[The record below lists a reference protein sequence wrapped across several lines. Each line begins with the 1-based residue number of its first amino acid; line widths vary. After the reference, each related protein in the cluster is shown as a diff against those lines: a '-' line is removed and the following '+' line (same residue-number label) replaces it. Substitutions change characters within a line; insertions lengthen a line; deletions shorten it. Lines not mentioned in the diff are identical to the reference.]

1 MNCAR
6 IYEDVFQKVHKDDIS
21 REANVIKKMQNSLV
35 GLNLDL
41 PEEVAKRFARVRSF
55 IRIKYLRDKHKI
67 EKMEEED
74 QPELKERRRRCPIIN
89 INPKLDPFPLNILFK
104 IRKNYSHP
112 HLHN

>member
-67 EKMEEED
+67 EKMEERGSTRTQRAE
-74 QPELKERRRRCPIIN
+74 K
-89 INPKLDPFPLNILFK
+89 KM
-104 IRKNYSHP
+104 P
-112 HLHN
+112 HYKY